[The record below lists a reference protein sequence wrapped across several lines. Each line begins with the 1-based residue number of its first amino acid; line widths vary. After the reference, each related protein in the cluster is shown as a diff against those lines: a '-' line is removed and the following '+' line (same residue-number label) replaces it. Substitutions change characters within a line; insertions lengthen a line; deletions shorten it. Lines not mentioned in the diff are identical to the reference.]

1 MATATTGAAVAAT
14 RRRLAP
20 LLLLL
25 LASGSALAE
34 QGAASSLMVYTDNDG
49 VTVVS
54 PSVSGAVNAGPA
66 TLDARVTLDIISAAS
81 VDLVTAASPRGFEE
95 TRTEAAVGAAWDFG
109 RGTVTGLGYTVSLEP
124 DFRTHGVGLS
134 QTIDLLDRHATLALR
149 YGFAASKV
157 GRHGNLDRSRTT
169 HSADASWTHILSKT
183 VALDISVGASFVSGY
198 QANPYRFVRLYA
210 PGGDAHVTAVAE
222 AVPSER
228 VRGIALARVRARVVP
243 HVFVLG
249 EYRFFGD
256 TWGVTAHTVTARVSG
271 ALWSDRLTLSAEV
284 RGYLQDGA
292 SFYRARYDTAPA
304 VPARRTA
311 DKELG
316 PMASLTGGVSAE
328 LSLPVAADHILRVGL
343 GVDVVRFEY
352 LDYVFLAGRTAAIV
366 VVDLTWEH

>member
-1 MATATTGAAVAAT
+1 
-14 RRRLAP
+14 
-20 LLLLL
+20 
-25 LASGSALAE
+25 
-34 QGAASSLMVYTDNDG
+34 MVYTDDDG

-54 PSVSGAVNAGPA
+54 PTVSGAVNAGPA

-124 DFRTHGVGLS
+124 DFRTHAFGLS
-134 QTIDLLDRHATLALR
+134 QTVDLLERHATISLR

-157 GRHGNLDRSRTT
+157 GRHGDLDRARST
-169 HSADASWTHILSKT
+169 HSADASWTHVLSKT
-183 VALDISVGASFVSGY
+183 LALDLAVGASFVSGY

-210 PGGDAHVTAVAE
+210 PGGSAHVTAVTE
-222 AVPSER
+222 AVPSKR
-228 VRGIALARVRARVVP
+228 VRGVALARLRARLVP
-243 HVFVLG
+243 HVFFLG
-249 EYRFFGD
+249 EYRFCAD

-292 SFYRARYDTAPA
+292 SFYRVRYDTAPV

-316 PMASLTGGVSAE
+316 PMGSLTGGVSAE
-328 LSLPVAADHILRVGL
+328 LSLPPAPDHMLRVGL
-343 GVDVVRFEY
+343 GADVVRFEY
-352 LDYVFLAGRTAAIV
+352 LDYAFLAGRTAAIV

>member
-1 MATATTGAAVAAT
+1 MAAT
-14 RRRLAP
+14 RRALP
-20 LLLLL
+20 PLLLLLL
-25 LASGSALAE
+25 LASGSARAE

-54 PSVSGAVNAGPA
+54 PTVSGAVNAGPA

-134 QTIDLLDRHATLALR
+134 QAIDLLDRHATLALR

-183 VALDISVGASFVSGY
+183 VALDLSAGANFVSGY

-210 PGGDAHVTAVAE
+210 PGASGAHVTAVTE

-228 VRGIALARVRARVVP
+228 FRGIALARLRARVVP

-249 EYRFFGD
+249 EYRFFAD
-256 TWGVTAHTVTARVSG
+256 TWGVTAHTVTGRVSG
-271 ALWSDRLTLSAEV
+271 GLWSDRLTLSAEV

-292 SFYRARYDTAPA
+292 SFYRARYDTAPV

-316 PMASLTGGVSAE
+316 PMASLTGGLSAE
-328 LSLPVAADHILRVGL
+328 LSLPLAADHTLRVGL
-343 GVDVVRFEY
+343 GADVVRFEY
-352 LDYVFLAGRTAAIV
+352 LDYAFLAGRTAAIV
-366 VVDLTWEH
+366 VLDLTWEH